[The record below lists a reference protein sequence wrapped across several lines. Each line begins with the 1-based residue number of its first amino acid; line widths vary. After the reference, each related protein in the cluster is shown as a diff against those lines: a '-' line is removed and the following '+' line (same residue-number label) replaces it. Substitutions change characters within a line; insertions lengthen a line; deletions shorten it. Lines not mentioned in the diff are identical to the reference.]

1 VNLSEAIENRRS
13 VRNYTTQK
21 VDKASVEK
29 LLHAAVQAPSASNTQ
44 PWTFVVIQDAKLL
57 KDYSDRSKSL
67 LLGMIDFDNS
77 PHKKYRAMLSNP
89 DFNIFYTASTL
100 IVIYAKPMGSHSYG
114 DCCLAAQNLMLAAH
128 GLGLGTCWIGFAG
141 TLLDTPEVK
150 KELGVPGEYALVAPI
165 IVGYPQGKVA
175 QLTRDAPEIL
185 SWKE

>member
-77 PHKKYRAMLSNP
+77 PIRN
-89 DFNIFYTASTL
+89 TAPCSPTPISTSFTPP
-100 IVIYAKPMGSHSYG
+100 AHSSSSTPNRW
-114 DCCLAAQNLMLAAH
+114 AAQLRRLLPRRPESHVAAH

-141 TLLDTPEVK
+141 TLLDT
-150 KELGVPGEYALVAPI
+150 
-165 IVGYPQGKVA
+165 
-175 QLTRDAPEIL
+175 RR
-185 SWKE
+185 